1 MEQAA
6 KLLTAKLGFPGFD
19 SGAILV
25 TATHATNPWR
35 KYASQPDAGGDD
47 GISRNE
53 KRTTA
58 KNLFQN
64 LPVDF
69 KVSPL
74 RSLVA

>member
-19 SGAILV
+19 SGAIFV

-35 KYASQPDAGGDD
+35 KYASHPNAGGDD

-53 KRTTA
+53 KRTTT
-58 KNLFQN
+58 KYLFRN
-64 LPVDF
+64 KRFDL
-69 KVSPL
+69 KVSRL
-74 RSLVA
+74 RSPVV

>member
-6 KLLTAKLGFPGFD
+6 KLLTAKLGFAGFD

-35 KYASQPDAGGDD
+35 KFSSHPDAGWDD

-53 KRTTA
+53 KSTTL
-58 KNLFQN
+58 KLLF
-64 LPVDF
+64 
-69 KVSPL
+69 
-74 RSLVA
+74 